1 MDMLIK
7 LYNLPSPA
15 QVLADLANEGIV
27 VRRAMSYEGS
37 KIVRWVQTTFTTGW
51 ADEVTAAFGHC
62 PAGCYIAV
70 DGGILCGF
78 CCLNT
83 TFRNFIGP
91 IGVEERIRRKGVG
104 RGMLLSALNELFLSG
119 YAYAIVGD
127 IGQPAFFKAAA
138 GAIEISDSS
147 PGPYPARIGK

>member
-7 LYNLPSPA
+7 LYNLPSP
-15 QVLADLANEGIV
+15 VSFLADLSKEGIV

-37 KIVRWVQTTFTTGW
+37 KITRWVQSTFNAGW
-51 ADEVTAAFGHC
+51 AGEVTTAFGHC
-62 PAGCYIAV
+62 PVSCYVAV
-70 DGGILCGF
+70 DNGIVCGF

-91 IGVEERIRRKGVG
+91 IGVAENVRRKGVG
-104 RGMLLSALNELFLSG
+104 RGMLLSALNELELSG

-127 IGQPAFFKAAA
+127 TGHPDFFKAAA

-147 PGPYPARIGK
+147 PGPYPGRIGM